1 MRLPTELKSF
11 FRELKRLPPLLAVE
25 LAVAL
30 GLLVSLGVL
39 SYRNLQR
46 QAFAADWVAH
56 TYQVA
61 AAVQKVFSSVQDA
74 ESSQRA
80 FIVSGTEAYLDPY
93 NRAIRDL
100 PGQLDTVSLLVSD
113 NPRQIAQLKALRTD
127 IDEKLLLVRLRIAQR
142 HQLGTAALD
151 PKYLNG
157 TGVQKME
164 KVRADADLMIAEE
177 NSLLQE
183 RLRVLDTVRSRSEI
197 LQLVG
202 GLTSLVLLTAA
213 FVGLVK
219 QTLRTNR
226 AEQDAQRSNAQLR
239 DANNELRAF
248 SYSVAHDLRTP
259 LRAIGGFAQVI
270 VEDHAAR
277 LDPEG
282 LRALGRITGNAKMMA
297 QLIDDL
303 LALSKI
309 TYQPLHSSKIDMTE
323 LVRGAYR
330 DLMEMQDGR
339 VVECEIT
346 TLPPASGD
354 ASLLRQVWINL
365 IGNALKFTRQQ
376 AHPRIEIGGNVA
388 GPEFASYYIRDNGAG
403 FDMQYADKLFGAFQR
418 LHRPADFEGTGIGLA
433 LVQRIVHR
441 HGGTIWGEGKE
452 NDGAFFAFTL
462 PEWVEP

>member
-1 MRLPTELKSF
+1 M
-11 FRELKRLPPLLAVE
+11 V
-25 LAVAL
+25 
-30 GLLVSLGVL
+30 
-39 SYRNLQR
+39 
-46 QAFAADWVAH
+46 
-56 TYQVA
+56 
-61 AAVQKVFSSVQDA
+61 
-74 ESSQRA
+74 
-80 FIVSGTEAYLDPY
+80 
-93 NRAIRDL
+93 
-100 PGQLDTVSLLVSD
+100 
-113 NPRQIAQLKALRTD
+113 
-127 IDEKLLLVRLRIAQR
+127 LVRLRIAQR
-142 HQLGTAALD
+142 HQLGTDALD

-157 TGVQKME
+157 AGVQKME
-164 KVRADADLMIAEE
+164 KVRADADAMVAEE
-177 NSLLQE
+177 NRLLGE
-183 RLRVLDTVRSRSEI
+183 RLRVLGAVRARSEA
-197 LQLVG
+197 LQLLG

-226 AEQDAQRSNAQLR
+226 AEQDAQRSNTQLR

-259 LRAIGGFAQVI
+259 LRAISGFAQVI
-270 VEDHAAR
+270 VEDHAAQ

-282 LRALGRITGNAKMMA
+282 RRALGRITGNAKMMA

-309 TYQPLHSSKIDMTE
+309 TYQPLHSSKINMTE
-323 LVRGAYR
+323 LVRSAYR
-330 DLMEMQDGR
+330 DLIELQDGR

-346 TLPPASGD
+346 DLPPASGD

-365 IGNALKFTRQQ
+365 IGNALKFTRQRPQ
-376 AHPRIEIGGNVA
+376 ARIEIGGNVA

-441 HGGTIWGEGKE
+441 HGGTVWAEGKE